1 MKHILILLWLFVVTT
16 GALIATPQLDF
27 ASYSNSP
34 NYYYNVFGDTVVTAS
49 SSKYNQ
55 FRVVNGDVEFDSSLF
70 LPGTIISKT
79 VINEEYIY
87 SMCDSRF
94 DTTLKKIQRGTSQYA
109 VVVDSMDVQ
118 CSMLSDSETYLL
130 VNNVPAGVAVIH
142 KETFEIVAQ
151 YYYPEVYTELMSDSL
166 FYCRNQNNVLFYDAR
181 DIQNPV
187 VCDSIPMELPNT
199 LIRKPNGLYWSSGD
213 RFGVY
218 TFPDGFHK
226 ELVFSGSYSDHG
238 SNIDVFWNDEYCII
252 KGTGLTT
259 LWDISTGSAELLFT
273 MDTPYEHQVSRL
285 IPVYDDCFMMCG
297 FTGDCSLLK
306 RQNNELIIE
315 NLSIFYNRGTSLI
328 ADDDGDLYMALQ
340 RENNSGVLH
349 YSFDDA
355 FEMTNYFPNNTQSDK
370 RLTRSEHYAAYGGTG
385 SLKVYPSDH
394 VMENCILTIPGG
406 DIGFMYDT
414 GNDLYVLWSDEYWHP
429 YLDRYS
435 VENGDITLQTRIEPD
450 VGYTIPVKIMPIGN
464 YILCYFYTGHVAIYD
479 TSLNVVSQT
488 VLSQY
493 NRVKDHLVAVRG
505 DYVYFVFT
513 NHVKIYYFDGTS
525 LQYHSSYVP
534 QDTYFQSV
542 WTVGNKLI
550 FGCNYEL
557 RICDQDENTGS
568 LSVIDIL
575 PLAGTPVHFVC
586 DSDRNIVY
594 IDDTVTLYAY
604 EYDFSICA
612 ADPQLAPLP
621 AVSLSNYPNPF
632 NPSTEIRFQLSDASQ
647 LEHTQIE
654 IFNTKGQKVK
664 ELNADMSSRPSEA
677 HGEILHSV
685 TWDGTDSTNQPVS
698 SGVYLYQL
706 RAGKQT
712 LAQKKMM
719 LLK

>member
-238 SNIDVFWNDEYCII
+238 
-252 KGTGLTT
+252 
-259 LWDISTGSAELLFT
+259 
-273 MDTPYEHQVSRL
+273 
-285 IPVYDDCFMMCG
+285 
-297 FTGDCSLLK
+297 
-306 RQNNELIIE
+306 
-315 NLSIFYNRGTSLI
+315 
-328 ADDDGDLYMALQ
+328 
-340 RENNSGVLH
+340 
-349 YSFDDA
+349 
-355 FEMTNYFPNNTQSDK
+355 
-370 RLTRSEHYAAYGGTG
+370 
-385 SLKVYPSDH
+385 
-394 VMENCILTIPGG
+394 
-406 DIGFMYDT
+406 
-414 GNDLYVLWSDEYWHP
+414 
-429 YLDRYS
+429 
-435 VENGDITLQTRIEPD
+435 
-450 VGYTIPVKIMPIGN
+450 
-464 YILCYFYTGHVAIYD
+464 
-479 TSLNVVSQT
+479 
-488 VLSQY
+488 VLS
-493 NRVKDHLVAVRG
+493 KALV
-505 DYVYFVFT
+505 
-513 NHVKIYYFDGTS
+513 
-525 LQYHSSYVP
+525 
-534 QDTYFQSV
+534 
-542 WTVGNKLI
+542 
-550 FGCNYEL
+550 
-557 RICDQDENTGS
+557 
-568 LSVIDIL
+568 
-575 PLAGTPVHFVC
+575 
-586 DSDRNIVY
+586 
-594 IDDTVTLYAY
+594 
-604 EYDFSICA
+604 
-612 ADPQLAPLP
+612 
-621 AVSLSNYPNPF
+621 
-632 NPSTEIRFQLSDASQ
+632 
-647 LEHTQIE
+647 
-654 IFNTKGQKVK
+654 
-664 ELNADMSSRPSEA
+664 
-677 HGEILHSV
+677 
-685 TWDGTDSTNQPVS
+685 
-698 SGVYLYQL
+698 
-706 RAGKQT
+706 
-712 LAQKKMM
+712 
-719 LLK
+719 